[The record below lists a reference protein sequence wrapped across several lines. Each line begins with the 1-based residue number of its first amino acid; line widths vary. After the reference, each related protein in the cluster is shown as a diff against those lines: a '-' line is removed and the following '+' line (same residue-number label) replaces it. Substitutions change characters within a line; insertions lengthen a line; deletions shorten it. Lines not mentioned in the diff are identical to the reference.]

1 MKEQCNVTKR
11 LNKTHK
17 NNIAILKKNNITLLK
32 YITKHK
38 TKLLHTKQQYN
49 KIRHKIEP

>member
-1 MKEQCNVTKR
+1 MNYEYNITKR

-17 NNIAILKKNNITLLK
+17 KENNNITLLN

-38 TKLLHTKQQYN
+38 TKLLHTKQ
-49 KIRHKIEP
+49 